1 MFSELNKKWY
11 TTVLST
17 ITVESTEGLEDL
29 AKKIEEASEEML
41 KKHTFKLVTFSMV
54 GTDKAI
60 LVFKR

>member
-1 MFSELNKKWY
+1 MLSELNKKWY
-11 TTVLST
+11 TTV
-17 ITVESTEGLEDL
+17 IVESTEGLEDL